1 VYSEFMGLFCPDEW
15 IRVIRV
21 WGWGCGAF
29 GSACV
34 TSVPSCRQ
42 LPPAP
47 AWLSKGKRLCFAAR
61 LPRYICTQLIK
72 YFHFAPFPS
81 GNRCLTAKLFCLT
94 RAEQITR
101 VGCKHGALFFF
112 LRTTY
117 LKKKTILAAPQCLGC
132 HAHCLCLEPGTAL
145 HLQPCLSRSVSTVC
159 LAWSQSEPQAT
170 EVPSMP
176 FCTCISLAKSSG
188 CSLG

>member
-1 VYSEFMGLFCPDEW
+1 MGLFCPDGW
-15 IRVIRV
+15 IRVMRER
-21 WGWGCGAF
+21 GGGRAAF

-34 TSVPSCRQ
+34 TSVPSHKQ

-72 YFHFAPFPS
+72 YFHFAPFPF

-101 VGCKHGALFFF
+101 VGCKHGAFFFFF
-112 LRTTY
+112 LRTAY
-117 LKKKTILAAPQCLGC
+117 LKKKILAAPRCLGC
-132 HAHCLCLEPGTAL
+132 HAHCLCISSDLCLPCVSCAPIRAPG
-145 HLQPCLSRSVSTVC
+145 H
-159 LAWSQSEPQAT
+159 
-170 EVPSMP
+170 
-176 FCTCISLAKSSG
+176 
-188 CSLG
+188 